1 MLQKTVGGCCSLLTW
16 ITKILNLRIFGTKFA
31 TADVFFTW
39 AATASQK
46 NKAVDSRSL
55 NQKSVP
61 ATISEINRCHLKTSL
76 FCQEINI
83 QIRNIYLECW
93 VDHKPQAF
101 FHVTLSVLVEPTN
114 EDSASLQLHHYE
126 EWPWQTEKK
135 FLIWCILPFNPLH
148 PNINM
153 HILFSLHFHRCW
165 QGEFV

>member
-61 ATISEINRCHLKTSL
+61 ATISEINRCHVKTSL

-83 QIRNIYLECW
+83 QILNIYLECQLSGSQTSSLLSRNTFRARW
-93 VDHKPQAF
+93 THKRRQCLFTTSSLWRMA
-101 FHVTLSVLVEPTN
+101 LTN
-114 EDSASLQLHHYE
+114 RKEISHWMYPSFQ
-126 EWPWQTEKK
+126 
-135 FLIWCILPFNPLH
+135 PFTP
-148 PNINM
+148 
-153 HILFSLHFHRCW
+153 
-165 QGEFV
+165 